1 MVLWHSGV
9 CSRQVRVACCGLFVP
24 HIQALCIKHP
34 IPMKPG
40 KSRFQVDDVLQQWA
54 ANASATGD
62 KVWQTRPVLNV
73 KPVGVGVGVGVV
85 PGSTPR
91 LLTKET
97 SILLDSLTQSQS
109 QSQSQSPL
117 ESPGSFYAPSLGRT
131 KSGPTLGAEGKPAAI
146 VGFVSG
152 GDDDGGG
159 GDGPWVPRLKAGS
172 LGTPSTS
179 SLGWD
184 MTQATVSISPA
195 SKDGTGIGAGAGAG
209 ARTSTATFASK
220 LGVGVVSTSTGST
233 EALLESSLG
242 TPPVLATPVSR
253 MTSKQSVSGFV
264 VGTAM
269 NKLLDT
275 TTHGGDE
282 STPGLGDGKQA
293 LDPTADSFSAWVL
306 SRASSQGTLDHS
318 NSGSRPG
325 FDHKALLRGLGAS
338 DAWESDG
345 YGYEP
350 RLGFGVEGG
359 LSVVNSPRPAF
370 GFGKGKGSTGAGL
383 GVDLSVDVDGD
394 VDADAY
400 GNAHTKAGVGVGV
413 DALHTQEACEWKRGL
428 RLLWTRGGSDCTLRE
443 LKFVSGLLACGALGG
458 PDSGVVAKALGTLC
472 TACPEYMDPVAWVCV
487 QYGRG
492 CKFPELMP
500 SGVVPWALDV
510 CRVCDTVVTPGGP
523 SHTCVETWAHPAV
536 LEEAVAGALAELKTR
551 FVEAGVPGAMAK
563 AAPVAR
569 SKSTQ
574 DVAADGNKGADK
586 TSGAN
591 KALKHSTHG
600 NKSGPGLVSKS
611 KTNTNTK
618 VETPGKMFGGAAAA
632 VAAAAAKPT
641 SQPASKPV
649 KVDAKKR
656 LATAQA
662 TRAEHNKKAAV
673 GCKPLFGATQ
683 R

>member
-24 HIQALCIKHP
+24 RIQALCIEHP
-34 IPMKPG
+34 ITMKPG

-73 KPVGVGVGVGVV
+73 KPVGVGVGVV

-109 QSQSQSPL
+109 QSQSPL
-117 ESPGSFYAPSLGRT
+117 ESPGLFYAPSLGRT

-152 GDDDGGG
+152 GDNDGGGG

-195 SKDGTGIGAGAGAG
+195 SKDGTGTGAGAGAG
-209 ARTSTATFASK
+209 ARISTATFASK

-242 TPPVLATPVSR
+242 TPPVLATPVLR

-318 NSGSRPG
+318 NSGSRSG

-383 GVDLSVDVDGD
+383 GVDLSVDVD
-394 VDADAY
+394 
-400 GNAHTKAGVGVGV
+400 V

-569 SKSTQ
+569 SKPVK
-574 DVAADGNKGADK
+574 DAAADGNKGADK
-586 TSGAN
+586 TLGAN

-600 NKSGPGLVSKS
+600 NKFGPGLVSKS
-611 KTNTNTK
+611 KTNAK
-618 VETPGKMFGGAAAA
+618 VETPGKMFGKAAAQ
-632 VAAAAAKPT
+632 PT